1 MIQNGCLRIVLGAYR
16 ATPVQVLEAEA
27 EVPSI
32 QLQLDKRVMDACARK
47 GLSRVIVGNDETIIR
62 RLQARRGRKVK
73 PPPTPIQVKDQWAL
87 KALGVKTW
95 SEAKT
100 TRVQREGE
108 PPEAL
113 SVARGLANIRERIR
127 N

>member
-1 MIQNGCLRIVLGAYR
+1 
-16 ATPVQVLEAEA
+16 
-27 EVPSI
+27 
-32 QLQLDKRVMDACARK
+32 MDACARK
-47 GLSRVIVGNDETIIR
+47 GLSGVTVGNDETIMR

-73 PPPTPIQVKDQWAL
+73 PPPTPMQVKDQWAL

-108 PPEAL
+108 PLEAL
-113 SVARGLANIRERIR
+113 LAARGLANVRERIR
-127 N
+127 NWYNVTRTNK

>member
-1 MIQNGCLRIVLGAYR
+1 
-16 ATPVQVLEAEA
+16 
-27 EVPSI
+27 
-32 QLQLDKRVMDACARK
+32 MDACARK
-47 GLSRVIVGNDETIIR
+47 GLSGVAIRNDETIVK

-73 PPPTPIQVKDQWAL
+73 PPPTPMQVKDQWAL

-100 TRVQREGE
+100 SRVQREGE

-113 SVARGLANIRERIR
+113 SATRGLANVRERIR
-127 N
+127 NWYNVTRTNK